1 MTDTVALIGVGA
13 MGKAL
18 LARLQLAGKRV
29 QAFDVSDAGRT
40 AAREGGAT
48 AMDSAAAAAR
58 GATHIHVFVRT
69 DEQEIGAA
77 LGATGVLATAAPGTF
92 LFLHSTVLP
101 ATTLRVGAAARAK
114 HVRALDV
121 PVTSVPARVQD
132 GEAVFLVGG
141 AADDVEATRSYLMV
155 LGKSLHHFG
164 PLGAGNVAK
173 LAKNLANAA
182 ERVLMDEVLRVAESG
197 GLDPRVFLDM
207 MRSVDQGSLISRWER
222 TFTIA
227 NGHATHRPASNLFN
241 KDMKLAAA
249 YAAAQGLEVPMT
261 QSAAETGLRWSAQ
274 WERERASAG

>member
-1 MTDTVALIGVGA
+1 

-40 AAREGGAT
+40 AARDGGAT